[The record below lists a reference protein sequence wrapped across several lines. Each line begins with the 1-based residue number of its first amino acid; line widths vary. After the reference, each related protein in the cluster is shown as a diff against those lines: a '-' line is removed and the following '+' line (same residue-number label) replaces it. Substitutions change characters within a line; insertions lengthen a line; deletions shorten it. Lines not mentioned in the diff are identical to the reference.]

1 VECLRD
7 ELYEVRVSAS
17 LSEDTLRH
25 AQQGHNTNLA
35 AAEQKAKEA
44 KQLGA
49 ALQSK
54 EEELQRER
62 MGLDEVKSQ
71 LALKDTTLTEAQ
83 AHAKSNARRLRMHR
97 LTSLRL
103 SKRPKQHRIINLS
116 IFGNYATIY
125 ENV

>member
-1 VECLRD
+1 LV
-7 ELYEVRVSAS
+7 
-17 LSEDTLRH
+17 
-25 AQQGHNTNLA
+25 
-35 AAEQKAKEA
+35 QKLIALTF
-44 KQLGA
+44 KQKVLIFRKNYTPKILGCYI
-49 ALQSK
+49 
-54 EEELQRER
+54 
-62 MGLDEVKSQ
+62 KSQ

-97 LTSLRL
+97 LISLRL